1 MTASHS
7 VSGFTYLPRQDGGN
21 HGWVGQYEFYV
32 SADGTNWGTAV
43 ATGTFANDNT
53 LKTVNFTAATGR
65 YVRFR
70 ALTEVNG
77 NPWTSCAELNV
88 IGI

>member
-1 MTASHS
+1 M
-7 VSGFTYLPRQDGGN
+7 
-21 HGWVGQYEFYV
+21 
-32 SADGTNWGTAV
+32 
-43 ATGTFANDNT
+43 ATGTFAKDNT
-53 LKTVNFTAATGR
+53 LKTVNFTAAAGR

-70 ALTEVNG
+70 ALSEINV

>member
-7 VSGFTYLPRQDGGN
+7 VSGFTYLPRQDGST

-32 SADGTNWGTAV
+32 SADGTTWGTAV
-43 ATGTFANDNT
+43 ATGTFATDST
-53 LKTVNFTAATGR
+53 LKTVNFPATTGR